1 MADPTIPDWA
11 QDNSAPALPAA
22 PKAAGGAPD
31 WAAEPAGTVTK
42 PTSKPFKDEDFP
54 EYQKLVRSRT
64 TTPEALTTWLE
75 QRGYGRSTNAAEVLT
90 FARRNPK
97 AQINNTYTMNPA
109 EPVSAPDGMPQPG
122 TSTDWLPDAIQ
133 GPIER
138 IGLSLGIIDPKTYY
152 GLGNYGPNARA
163 PNTPTTVSNPALP
176 SWGQRFVRSMG
187 ETSDPAGGGVNAYLL
202 RANKD
207 IADDDAIRHYGSDH
221 NWTGEQID
229 AAIKEAQRQQAA
241 AVAETRAQ
249 RDIRDNGEVRRAEGL
264 GVDENGKARSSWLG
278 YLSRGSADLAGSI
291 VGDANPTYVFAPEIK
306 GAGALVEK
314 AAPVVGRLI
323 ERVLPGAAGKAAVP
337 VAERVAAAVAP
348 TAGRSAGQG
357 AVQATTNLA
366 TQADEVSRGLKDK
379 IDPTE
384 VILHGALGAG
394 FQGGAEFLTKL
405 APQLSRWIVGKIKE
419 PSALEKLVAEGFD
432 PADLPTGVSPKDAMA
447 ALQQLRGIRDEA
459 ASFKGTPEPK
469 PTDAFPTD
477 ASRSADAEAQA
488 TGESPWKDTSE
499 YEVGFHSSRVK
510 NQPIKDVADYIASDS
525 THEDLRHIAS
535 RLSEKIS
542 DLQNAG
548 MKFDPVKILN
558 AGERGPASVAN
569 GSARGLS
576 LWEMKNGEH
585 SLSVHLRGNDLG
597 GGGENFRTTTHEII
611 HSVTQAAIELGN
623 RRIAEGTPL
632 AKAVGELLDL
642 QNIITRKFN
651 EDAKAGSFNDFT
663 RGRFNREHNGLSN
676 MHELVAW
683 GLTDR
688 SAQDYLRSIK
698 LSENQ
703 TGFSKFVEVLR
714 KILGLNPS
722 DDNALSRLILISDDI
737 LKVPGKDVVELG
749 NKFPK
754 SHGGRAEAAQE
765 TGGISKKDADR
776 QFNEAFTAPKPQSP
790 TAWGK
795 SLEAQAAEWKAARE
809 AGNTEPTPS
818 AAARNVTAEAP
829 PVEEPT
835 ANAVP
840 KAAPAEPT
848 TPPEGDV
855 VTRLTDALTAAGKVR
870 PEQDALTSK
879 ARSERLAAAR
889 EALKTGGVAGYRR
902 AMAQLA
908 GEVPKADFESVAP
921 KFSPEDMD
929 ELVNRVSNSPKLQGY
944 ETIGA
949 LQGLDKLMNGKLP
962 AANELAKLGKVFN
975 DKFLKAALSNR
986 TMKQKGANLFSQVWN
1001 LPRSVV
1007 STIDASIPLRQGVF
1021 MVSRPEFYT
1030 SFGKMLKQMGSQ
1042 KYFDATQE
1050 AIRARPTFQLMDESG
1065 LAIHDKRM
1073 LETRPE
1079 QFRSDWAGKIPVF
1092 KHLYHISERG
1102 AEGFSNQLRA
1112 DVFDRL
1118 YTQYKRV
1125 GVDLAEQPELAK
1137 RVADYINT
1145 ATGRGKVPFNKVGTA
1160 VGDIFFSP
1168 QLMSSRIQLVT
1179 LPAKIIAEKDPIL
1192 RRNMMRDLTGFS
1204 SIAATVIALAKL
1216 NGAEVNDNPL
1226 STDWG
1231 KIKVPSKSGAA
1242 GVAGVAPGLFGVGVQ
1257 QFKGETRYD
1266 IFGGMQQYLHL
1277 AAVLAMNERTTTNG
1291 RTIEFGKGYKPETR
1305 ATTIARFLRSKESPA
1320 ASFINDALEGTD
1332 YMGNKF
1338 ELRKALLSRLTPFSA
1353 QDIAIGYS
1361 PDTTA
1366 GSGKSAP
1373 AAAPT
1378 PAASANTQVPD
1389 WAK

>member
-11 QDNSAPALPAA
+11 QDAPVSAPATPAA
-22 PKAAGGAPD
+22 PKAAGGTPD
-31 WAAEPAGTVTK
+31 WAADPAAITK

-64 TTPEALTTWLE
+64 TTPEALTNWLE

-97 AQINNTYTMNPA
+97 AQILNTYTMNPA
-109 EPVSAPDGMPQPG
+109 EPTPAPDGMPQPG

-138 IGLSLGIIDPKTYY
+138 LGLSLGIIDPKTYY

-163 PNTPTTVSNPALP
+163 PNRQTTVSNPALP
-176 SWGQRFVRSMG
+176 SWGQRFVRSMS
-187 ETSDPAGGGVNAYLL
+187 ETFDPAGGGINAYLL

-221 NWTGEQID
+221 NWTGAQID
-229 AAIKEAQRQQAA
+229 AAIKEAQAQRARA
-241 AVAETRAQ
+241 YAETRDQ
-249 RDIRDNGEVRRAEGL
+249 RAIRDNDEVRRAEGL
-264 GVDENGKARSSWLG
+264 GVDPKTGKARSSWSG
-278 YLSRGSADLAGSI
+278 WAGRGSADLLGGV
-291 VGDANPTYVFAPEIK
+291 VGDANPTYLVAP
-306 GAGALVEK
+306 AGKPVVAGVEALAERLAPGVVSK
-314 AAPVVGRLI
+314 ALTAAAPTVGR
-323 ERVLPGAAGKAAVP
+323 A
-337 VAERVAAAVAP
+337 
-348 TAGRSAGQG
+348 AGQG
-357 AVQATTNLA
+357 AVQATTNVA
-366 TQADEVSRGLKDK
+366 TQADEVSRGLKEN

-419 PSALEKLVAEGFD
+419 PSALDKLVAEGIN
-432 PADLPTGVSPKDAMA
+432 PTDLPAGVSPKDAMA
-447 ALQQLRGIRDEA
+447 ALTQLRSIRDEA
-459 ASFKGTPEPK
+459 ANFQGKPEPK
-469 PTDAFPTD
+469 PTDLFPTD
-477 ASRSADAEAQA
+477 ASRAADAEAWGKGL
-488 TGESPWKDTSE
+488 GEPTPAAPEPAPVAPESAPVAEPGPTDMTPQPSKAEFNTSE
-499 YEVGFHSSRVK
+499 
-510 NQPIKDVADYIASDS
+510 
-525 THEDLRHIAS
+525 
-535 RLSEKIS
+535 
-542 DLQNAG
+542 
-548 MKFDPVKILN
+548 
-558 AGERGPASVAN
+558 PAP
-569 GSARGLS
+569 
-576 LWEMKNGEH
+576 
-585 SLSVHLRGNDLG
+585 
-597 GGGENFRTTTHEII
+597 
-611 HSVTQAAIELGN
+611 
-623 RRIAEGTPL
+623 AEP
-632 AKAVGELLDL
+632 A
-642 QNIITRKFN
+642 
-651 EDAKAGSFNDFT
+651 
-663 RGRFNREHNGLSN
+663 
-676 MHELVAW
+676 
-683 GLTDR
+683 
-688 SAQDYLRSIK
+688 
-698 LSENQ
+698 
-703 TGFSKFVEVLR
+703 
-714 KILGLNPS
+714 P
-722 DDNALSRLILISDDI
+722 
-737 LKVPGKDVVELG
+737 
-749 NKFPK
+749 
-754 SHGGRAEAAQE
+754 
-765 TGGISKKDADR
+765 ISKKEADA
-776 QFNEAFTAPKPQSP
+776 QFAEATGAPEKQSP

-809 AGNTEPTPS
+809 AGSTEPAPS
-818 AAARNVTAEAP
+818 AAARNATAEAP

-835 ANAVP
+835 APPAATP
-840 KAAPAEPT
+840 EGAPATAEAAA
-848 TPPEGDV
+848 PEGDV

-902 AMAQLA
+902 ALAQLQ
-908 GEVPKADFESVAP
+908 GELPKADFEAVAP

-929 ELVNRVSNSPKLQGY
+929 ELVNRVTNSPKLQGY

-962 AANELAKLGKVFN
+962 AANELAKLGKVFD

-986 TMKQKGANLFSQVWN
+986 NMRQKAGNLFSQVWN

-1030 SFGKMLKQMGSQ
+1030 SFGKMIKQMGSQ

-1050 AIRARPTFQLMDESG
+1050 AIRARPTFQLMGESG

-1092 KHLYHISERG
+1092 KHLYHVSERG

-1125 GVDLAEQPELAK
+1125 GIDLAEQPELAK
-1137 RVADYINT
+1137 KVADYINT
-1145 ATGRGKVPFNKVGTA
+1145 ATGRGKVPFDKVGTA

-1192 RRNMMRDLTGFS
+1192 RRNMMRDLAGFS

-1231 KIKVPSKSGAA
+1231 KIKVPSKTGAA
-1242 GVAGVAPGLFGVGVQ
+1242 GVASMAPALFGVGVQ

-1291 RTIEFGKGYKPETR
+1291 RTIEFGKGFKPETR

-1320 ASFINDALEGTD
+1320 ASFINDALEGSD

-1353 QDIAIGYS
+1353 QDIVTGYS
-1361 PDTTA
+1361 PDTSA
-1366 GSGKSAP
+1366 GSGKPAP

-1378 PAASANTQVPD
+1378 PAASANSQVPD

>member
-1 MADPTIPDWA
+1 MADQIPDWARDTSAPAPAAPAAPQASGSPDWA
-11 QDNSAPALPAA
+11 QDASAPVAA
-22 PKAAGGAPD
+22 
-31 WAAEPAGTVTK
+31 K
-42 PTSKPFKDEDFP
+42 PVSKPFKDEDFP
-54 EYQKLVRSRT
+54 EYQRLVRARG
-64 TTPEALTTWLE
+64 TTPEQLSSWLE
-75 QRGYGRSTNAAEVLT
+75 QRGYGRSTNAAEVLS
-90 FARRNPK
+90 FQRKNPR
-97 AQINNTYTMNPA
+97 AQILNTYTQNPA
-109 EPVSAPDGMPQPG
+109 DLAPAPQPDGMPQPG

-138 IGLSLGIIDPKTYY
+138 LGLSLGIIDPKTYY

-163 PNTPTTVSNPALP
+163 PNRPTTVSNPALP

-187 ETSDPAGGGVNAYLL
+187 ETFDPAGGGINAYIL

-221 NWTGEQID
+221 NWTGDQID
-229 AAIKEAQRQQAA
+229 AAIKEAQRQRARA
-241 AVAETRAQ
+241 YAETRDQ
-249 RDIRDNGEVRRAEGL
+249 RAIRDNDEVRRAEGL
-264 GVDENGKARSSWLG
+264 GVDPKTGKARSSWSG
-278 YLSRGSADLAGSI
+278 WAGRGSADLLGGV
-291 VGDANPTYVFAPEIK
+291 VGDANPTYLVAP
-306 GAGALVEK
+306 AGKPVVAGVEALAERLAPGVVLK
-314 AAPVVGRLI
+314 ALTAAAPTVGR
-323 ERVLPGAAGKAAVP
+323 A
-337 VAERVAAAVAP
+337 
-348 TAGRSAGQG
+348 AGQG
-357 AVQATTNLA
+357 AVQATTNVA
-366 TQADEVSRGLKDK
+366 TQADEVSRGLKEN
-379 IDPTE
+379 IDPVE

-419 PSALEKLVAEGFD
+419 PSALDKLVAEGFD
-432 PADLPTGVSPKDAMA
+432 PAELPAGVSPKDAMA

-477 ASRSADAEAQA
+477 ASRAADAEAWGQGF
-488 TGESPWKDTSE
+488 GEPTPAAPEPAPVAAPEPAPVAEPGPTDMTP
-499 YEVGFHSSRVK
+499 
-510 NQPIKDVADYIASDS
+510 QPSKA
-525 THEDLRHIAS
+525 EFNPNP
-535 RLSEKIS
+535 E
-542 DLQNAG
+542 
-548 MKFDPVKILN
+548 
-558 AGERGPASVAN
+558 PAAPEP
-569 GSARGLS
+569 A
-576 LWEMKNGEH
+576 
-585 SLSVHLRGNDLG
+585 
-597 GGGENFRTTTHEII
+597 
-611 HSVTQAAIELGN
+611 
-623 RRIAEGTPL
+623 P
-632 AKAVGELLDL
+632 
-642 QNIITRKFN
+642 
-651 EDAKAGSFNDFT
+651 
-663 RGRFNREHNGLSN
+663 
-676 MHELVAW
+676 
-683 GLTDR
+683 
-688 SAQDYLRSIK
+688 
-698 LSENQ
+698 
-703 TGFSKFVEVLR
+703 
-714 KILGLNPS
+714 
-722 DDNALSRLILISDDI
+722 
-737 LKVPGKDVVELG
+737 
-749 NKFPK
+749 
-754 SHGGRAEAAQE
+754 
-765 TGGISKKDADR
+765 ISKKEADA
-776 QFNEAFTAPKPQSP
+776 QFKAETAAPEKQSP

-795 SLEAQAAEWKAARE
+795 SLEAQAAEWKAARD
-809 AGNTEPTPS
+809 AGSTEPTPS
-818 AAARNVTAEAP
+818 PAARNATAEAP
-829 PVEEPT
+829 PVEEP
-835 ANAVP
+835 APAGA
-840 KAAPAEPT
+840 AAPEPT
-848 TPPEGDV
+848 PTAETPPAADDV

-902 AMAQLA
+902 AMAKLQ
-908 GEVPKADFESVAP
+908 GEVPKADFEAVAP
-921 KFSPEDMD
+921 KFTPEDMD

-949 LQGLDKLMNGKLP
+949 LQGLDKLVNGKLP
-962 AANELAKLGKVFN
+962 AANELAKLGKVF
-975 DKFLKAALSNR
+975 DEKFLKAALSNR
-986 TMKQKGANLFSQVWN
+986 TRAQKGRNLFQQVWN

-1030 SFGKMLKQMGSQ
+1030 SFGKMLRQMGSQ
-1042 KYFDATQE
+1042 KYFDATQ
-1050 AIRARPTFQLMDESG
+1050 AGIRARPTFQLMDESG
-1065 LAIHDKRM
+1065 LAIHDKRL

-1092 KHLYHISERG
+1092 KHLYQISERG

-1125 GVDLAEQPELAK
+1125 GIDLAEQPELAK

-1145 ATGRGKVPFNKVGTA
+1145 ATGRGKVPFDKVGTA

-1192 RRNMMRDLTGFS
+1192 RRNMMRDLAGFS

-1231 KIKVPSKSGAA
+1231 KIKVPSKSGAV
-1242 GVAGVAPGLFGVGVQ
+1242 GVAAVAPALFGVGVQ
-1257 QFKGETRYD
+1257 SFKGETRYD

-1353 QDIAIGYS
+1353 QDIVQGYS
-1361 PDTTA
+1361 PDTNA
-1366 GSGKSAP
+1366 GPGKAAQPAP
-1373 AAAPT
+1373 VT
-1378 PAASANTQVPD
+1378 PANTGNTEVPD